1 MPASLFTLPAVV
13 GRVIPPNFMTLAG
26 LIFMLL
32 SVGSVTVLFI
42 WCVVRVL
49 RGGRN
54 EDHMAHVEPIE
65 TEDLP
70 RR

>member
-1 MPASLFTLPAVV
+1 
-13 GRVIPPNFMTLAG
+13 MTLAG

-32 SVGSVTVLFI
+32 SVGSVTVLLI

-49 RGGRN
+49 RGGRS
-54 EDHMAHVEPIE
+54 EDHMAHIEPIE